1 MEKRKKI
8 KKRARIIKGI
18 VGVCCLGML
27 GFVTVW
33 SFGSAIKGFK
43 DSGDSTAAPITSVQK
58 ESVPDSSKEGED
70 TSSEVS
76 EPDSSAASD
85 DTSVDSAPVTMPE
98 PDSQPDESIG
108 LGDEGYVFPTAA
120 EIDDDFSDAVFI
132 GNSLTVGLSMNCGKP
147 QATFYASTGLNVQTV
162 WNSETIKLDNGEMGT
177 AIEALKQKQFSR
189 VFVMFGINEVGWPYW
204 DAFRSQYEDVINKIR
219 QLQPSALI
227 YIESVLPVS
236 ALAVNTNEVF
246 TNANIDALNEVIK
259 EAAQNT
265 GATYLDVNSQLKDA
279 SGSLPLA
286 ASTDGIH
293 LVKDYCMIWL
303 KYLADNT

>member
-1 MEKRKKI
+1 MDKRKKI
-8 KKRARIIKGI
+8 KKRARVIKSI
-18 VGVCCLGML
+18 VGVFCLGIL

-33 SFGSAIKGFK
+33 SFNNAIKGFK
-43 DSGDSTAAPITSVQK
+43 DSGGSTAETVTTVQTSA
-58 ESVPDSSKEGED
+58 PDSQSGED
-70 TSSEVS
+70 ASSEKK
-76 EPDSSAASD
+76 EPDSSAASN
-85 DTSVDSAPVTMPE
+85 DTSTEDSAEVTAPE

-108 LGDEGYVFPTAA
+108 LGEEGYVFPTAA

-147 QATFYASTGLNVQTV
+147 LATFYASTGLNVQTV

-177 AIEALKQKQFSR
+177 AFDALQQQQFSR

-204 DAFRSQYEDVINKIR
+204 DAFRTQYEDVINKIR
-219 QLQPSALI
+219 QLQPNAQI

-236 ALAVNTNEVF
+236 SLAVNTNEVF
-246 TNANIDALNEVIK
+246 TNTKIDALNEVIK

-265 GATYLDVNSQLKDA
+265 GVTYLDINSQLKDS
-279 SGSLPLA
+279 SGSLPLE

-293 LVKDYCMIWL
+293 LMKDYCMIWL

>member
-1 MEKRKKI
+1 MDKRKKI
-8 KKRARIIKGI
+8 KKRARVIKSI
-18 VGVCCLGML
+18 VGVFCLGIL

-33 SFGSAIKGFK
+33 SFNNAIKGFK
-43 DSGDSTAAPITSVQK
+43 DSGGSTAETVTTVQTSA
-58 ESVPDSSKEGED
+58 PDSQSGED
-70 TSSEVS
+70 TSSEEK
-76 EPDSSAASD
+76 EPDSSAASN
-85 DTSVDSAPVTMPE
+85 DTSTEDSAEVTAPE

-108 LGDEGYVFPTAA
+108 LGEEGYVFPTAA

-147 QATFYASTGLNVQTV
+147 LATFYASTGLNVQTV

-177 AIEALKQKQFSR
+177 AFDALQQQQFSR

-204 DAFRSQYEDVINKIR
+204 DAFRTQYEDVINKIR
-219 QLQPSALI
+219 QLQPNAQI

-236 ALAVNTNEVF
+236 SLAVNTNEVF
-246 TNANIDALNEVIK
+246 TNTKIDALNEVIK

-265 GATYLDVNSQLKDA
+265 GVIYLDINSQLKDS
-279 SGSLPLA
+279 SGSLPPE

-293 LVKDYCMIWL
+293 LMKDYCMIWL

>member
-1 MEKRKKI
+1 MDKRKKI
-8 KKRARIIKGI
+8 KKRARVIKSI
-18 VGVCCLGML
+18 VGVFCLGIL

-33 SFGSAIKGFK
+33 SFNNAIKGFK
-43 DSGDSTAAPITSVQK
+43 DSGGSTAETVTTVQTSA
-58 ESVPDSSKEGED
+58 PDSQSGED
-70 TSSEVS
+70 ASSEEK
-76 EPDSSAASD
+76 EPDSSAASN
-85 DTSVDSAPVTMPE
+85 DTSTEDSAEVTAPE

-108 LGDEGYVFPTAA
+108 LGEEGYVFPTAA

-147 QATFYASTGLNVQTV
+147 LATFYASTGLNVQTV

-177 AIEALKQKQFSR
+177 AFDALQQQQFSR

-204 DAFRSQYEDVINKIR
+204 DAFRTQYEDVINKIR
-219 QLQPSALI
+219 QLQPNAQI

-236 ALAVNTNEVF
+236 SLAVNTNEVF
-246 TNANIDALNEVIK
+246 TNTKIDALNEVIK

-265 GATYLDVNSQLKDA
+265 GVTYLDINSQLKDS

-293 LVKDYCMIWL
+293 LMKDYCMIWL